1 LTEAKEPIAYTKKV
15 LPILYLH
22 GASSLYTKKC
32 RLCHLSSS
40 NEADLANQNWYR
52 AIDLYV
58 QKKAPMFSELSSED
72 VKPLGF
78 YGP

>member
-22 GASSLYTKKC
+22 GASSLYTS
-32 RLCHLSSS
+32 RLCDLSRL

-52 AIDLYV
+52 AADLYV

-72 VKPLGF
+72 IKPLGF